1 MAGDG
6 VVFENPADTDREMG
20 GRIFQLDQNR
30 LYFDRR
36 ASVNPERVMPGTRV
50 FKTDDPRLNAELR
63 STFAGVGSAPGR
75 VPVFLRITGR
85 VGERLCVQAG
95 AEFPNG
101 ALPQCVVES
110 SLPLVAAR
118 TRPLTQAVA
127 EEQMGRLGGTP
138 FHLAGLHF
146 EVEDGVMLP
155 LSELNR
161 IRRELVDVMP
171 GPWGVRPDAAG
182 NFPVVSAVPRVAE
195 AAVVTEEEAAVAAPQ
210 LTVLCRSLEQIEVA
224 LECGVKTIYADFEDI
239 RRGAQAVALVRAGEG
254 GSRLLL
260 ATPRIQ
266 KAGEEGFFKVIERAE
281 PDGVL
286 IRNLG
291 AIRYFSSRPHL
302 VRVGDFSLNVAN
314 PLTADFFMSH
324 GLQRLTVSYDLNLPQ
339 VVDLVRGAPPSWF
352 EVTLHQHMPMFHM
365 EHCVFAAF
373 MSQGR
378 DYTDCGRPCEKHRV
392 ELRDRVGQLHPL
404 LADVGCRNTLFRGQA
419 QTGAR
424 FYSELKTNGIRHF
437 RVELLRENAAGTRT
451 ILEAYQ
457 RLLAGADDGGTLWQ
471 KLRATSQLGVTEG
484 TLVSA

>member
-1 MAGDG
+1 
-6 VVFENPADTDREMG
+6 
-20 GRIFQLDQNR
+20 
-30 LYFDRR
+30 
-36 ASVNPERVMPGTRV
+36 
-50 FKTDDPRLNAELR
+50 
-63 STFAGVGSAPGR
+63 
-75 VPVFLRITGR
+75 
-85 VGERLCVQAG
+85 
-95 AEFPNG
+95 
-101 ALPQCVVES
+101 
-110 SLPLVAAR
+110 
-118 TRPLTQAVA
+118 
-127 EEQMGRLGGTP
+127 
-138 FHLAGLHF
+138 
-146 EVEDGVMLP
+146 
-155 LSELNR
+155 
-161 IRRELVDVMP
+161 
-171 GPWGVRPDAAG
+171 
-182 NFPVVSAVPRVAE
+182 
-195 AAVVTEEEAAVAAPQ
+195 
-210 LTVLCRSLEQIEVA
+210 
-224 LECGVKTIYADFEDI
+224 
-239 RRGAQAVALVRAGEG
+239 
-254 GSRLLL
+254 LLL